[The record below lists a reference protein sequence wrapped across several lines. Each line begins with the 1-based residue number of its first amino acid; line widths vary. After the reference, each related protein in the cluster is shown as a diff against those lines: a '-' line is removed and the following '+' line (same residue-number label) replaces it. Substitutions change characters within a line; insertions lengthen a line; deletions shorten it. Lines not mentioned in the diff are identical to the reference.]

1 MLALTADDAKR
12 QRQLAVIQRATAG
25 MDTLVTELLDMAR
38 IESGAFEIR
47 QESVDIVSLIRDV
60 VEMFDPQALNR
71 KITLRVEIEEGVG
84 PVLGDAA
91 RLTQVLSNLLGNALK
106 FAAGGSV
113 VVRASR
119 SENGVQISVKDSGA
133 GISAED
139 LPHVFDRFWRAAG
152 TKTGTGLG
160 LAICKGIVEA
170 HGGCIWVNSKVSRGT
185 TFYVQIPAHGKSP
198 APAKRLAYDRR
209 GISGS

>member
-71 KITLRVEIEEGVG
+71 KITLRVEIEGTRKDAVPSPFTKMHLVFIAKGAVDDHKLQRAVKLSVEKYCSVSAT
-84 PVLGDAA
+84 LGDVEVTWEA
-91 RLTQVLSNLLGNALK
+91 RRDA
-106 FAAGGSV
+106 
-113 VVRASR
+113 
-119 SENGVQISVKDSGA
+119 
-133 GISAED
+133 
-139 LPHVFDRFWRAAG
+139 
-152 TKTGTGLG
+152 
-160 LAICKGIVEA
+160 
-170 HGGCIWVNSKVSRGT
+170 
-185 TFYVQIPAHGKSP
+185 
-198 APAKRLAYDRR
+198 
-209 GISGS
+209 